1 MDTEVCLGCG
11 GIVDP
16 IAADRCTCPPPSI
29 QPRSQTAGPTSYRN
43 GPALSPCPRCR
54 GRLSIKRYLDADV
67 VECLQCCGLFLSK
80 QMVEML
86 DGPFGGAF
94 RIAFPRRP
102 APEMGPVSYI
112 PCLACGTRMNR
123 KVFAQIS
130 GVIVD
135 VCKEHGVWFDAGE
148 VAAIVAFIDAG
159 GLKTAANREA
169 QKRAQ
174 ERKAL
179 EQQFQVVHA
188 ESARALANMYRH
200 QTRGGPEVE
209 ALHTLVGLDFGGLF
223 G

>member
-1 MDTEVCLGCG
+1 M
-11 GIVDP
+11 
-16 IAADRCTCPPPSI
+16 
-29 QPRSQTAGPTSYRN
+29 QPRSQTEGPTSYRN

-80 QMVEML
+80 PMVEML

-102 APEMGPVSYI
+102 APELGPVSYI

-159 GLKTAANREA
+159 GLKTAATREA

-179 EQQFQVVHA
+179 AQQFHVVHA
-188 ESARALANMYRH
+188 ESARALANVYGH
-200 QTRGGPEVE
+200 QRVGPEVA
-209 ALHTLVGLDFGGLF
+209 ALGTLVGIDFGGLF
-223 G
+223 R